1 MADWSELPSELVQ
14 QICQKLNSELYLL
27 RFRSVCSS
35 WRRSSFVPNCHH
47 NHLPSKLPH
56 FPDEIEYIRSLPKQQ
71 NTFVMKPH
79 YSWRQSCGPYC
90 HHNHS
95 PLKMPQFPDPYDRRH
110 FKQNIFLIKPPATIT
125 QQQTL
130 RPWLIRIGPDVYG
143 KTQIWHPFDVR
154 LRYPLFFAP
163 CHFVHHLIDFNQL
176 PVIDI
181 GQMFYIYGPKIHI
194 GKVVVATCEMG
205 QPLALLTYDRFD
217 VPTIFQCEDNSWR
230 SIPTMLGFSWGNICL
245 FKGQPC
251 VADKNGRTLMIRENF
266 NVLLLANPVFG
277 GNVKFLVESECDLLL
292 VDCYG
297 IDSSPFDKD
306 IRFDVFRL
314 DEKEKKWVKLTTL

>member
-35 WRRSSFVPNCHH
+35 WRRSSSVPKCHH

-56 FPDEIEYIRSLPKQQ
+56 FPDQIEYIRSLPKQQ
-71 NTFVMKPH
+71 NIFIMKPH
-79 YSWRQSCGPYC
+79 YSWWQSCGPYC

-95 PLKMPQFPDPYDRRH
+95 PLKIPKFPDPYDRRL
-110 FKQNIFLIKPPATIT
+110 FKQNIFLIKPPTTIT

-130 RPWLIRIGPDVYG
+130 RPWLIRIGLD
-143 KTQIWHPFDVR
+143 
-154 LRYPLFFAP
+154 
-163 CHFVHHLIDFNQL
+163 L

-181 GQMFYIYGPKIHI
+181 GQMFYIYGPKIHT

-205 QPLALLTYDRFD
+205 QPLALLTYDTSD
-217 VPTIFQCEDNSWR
+217 VPKIFQGEDNSWR
-230 SIPTMLGFSWGNICL
+230 CIPTMPESSWGNICL
-245 FKGQPC
+245 FKGWQPC
-251 VADKNGRTLMIRENF
+251 VTDKNGRTLMIGENF
-266 NVLLLANPVFG
+266 SIVLLANPVFG

-314 DEKEKKWVKLTTL
+314 DEKEKKWVKLTTLGDR